1 MRVLL
6 CGGVDD
12 AGVVEAVGD
21 DADAG
26 GEIGPDLGT
35 WRWSAL
41 HIYIHV
47 QVPHDIMR
55 CR

>member
-26 GEIGPDLGT
+26 GEVGPDLGA
-35 WRWSAL
+35 WRGSAL
-41 HIYIHV
+41 YKYA
-47 QVPHDIMR
+47 
-55 CR
+55 CK